1 MMRLTDHHVAGTKR
15 QLKPNTSPYSLAAKA
30 ETQQPGAIHMT
41 CGRTWTIEQVS
52 PDQFTDRGGM
62 PRRAMTA
69 IKPDM
74 THITAPVP
82 KTADELN
89 PNYVATWPDI
99 EAPHTPSAS
108 LMK

>member
-1 MMRLTDHHVAGTKR
+1 MRLTDHHVAGTKR
-15 QLKPNTSPYSLAAKA
+15 QLKPNTSPYSLTAKA
-30 ETQQPGAIHMT
+30 ETQQPGVMDMT

-62 PRRAMTA
+62 PWRVTTD
-69 IKPDM
+69 IKPD
-74 THITAPVP
+74 ITALGP

-99 EAPHTPSAS
+99 EAPHTPFAS